1 MTRPIIGT
9 SSPIYVPREAD
20 GNTIRPGQDYFLVQ
34 ILGAQASFTGS
45 IWERAKRLIVIS
57 QVNLNHSILGDEAL
71 RALQRSREVRKD
83 HAEQLGL
90 RPNLIELVPA
100 VMPSVSISVEF
111 ILDKENRLATLS
123 GLINDDSFLASVSLA
138 PGAATVART
147 VGSLAQKVIQSF
159 VPAEEREPLLQFNGD
174 FNLAVEGLRDGYYVI
189 LGTRDE
195 QNPIPSPLQ
204 VLEIRDGELL
214 ANGKRVTQLSYVI
227 LDVRR
232 VEARTRDLN
241 DGAIWDAKLREAESL
256 AVDMLNDPLA
266 EVDIRKQTWQKCR
279 NLLREAQAIL
289 RADPN
294 YHRWEANSII
304 EVVYLMCS
312 QLVSK
317 EKTLEVRRARG
328 IASTSLVWA
337 ADFSMDRDFLGISPD
352 EDLFAA
358 ADRYPEQVAASRRV
372 FREAGI
378 ADSGAQLSL

>member
-1 MTRPIIGT
+1 LFVQGFDLYGGGGKKMTRPIIGT

-189 LGTRDE
+189 R
-195 QNPIPSPLQ
+195 
-204 VLEIRDGELL
+204 
-214 ANGKRVTQLSYVI
+214 
-227 LDVRR
+227 
-232 VEARTRDLN
+232 
-241 DGAIWDAKLREAESL
+241 
-256 AVDMLNDPLA
+256 
-266 EVDIRKQTWQKCR
+266 
-279 NLLREAQAIL
+279 
-289 RADPN
+289 
-294 YHRWEANSII
+294 
-304 EVVYLMCS
+304 
-312 QLVSK
+312 
-317 EKTLEVRRARG
+317 
-328 IASTSLVWA
+328 
-337 ADFSMDRDFLGISPD
+337 
-352 EDLFAA
+352 
-358 ADRYPEQVAASRRV
+358 SRS
-372 FREAGI
+372 ETP
-378 ADSGAQLSL
+378 